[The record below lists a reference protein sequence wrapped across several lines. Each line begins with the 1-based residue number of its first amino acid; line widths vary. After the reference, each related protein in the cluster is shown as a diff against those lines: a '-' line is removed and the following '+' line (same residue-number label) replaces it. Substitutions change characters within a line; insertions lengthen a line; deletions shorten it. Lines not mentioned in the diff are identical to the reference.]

1 MIDNAA
7 CTMCGAEVESVGP
20 IFCECLAAK
29 ELWLAL
35 PVEQSAGF
43 SKIVS
48 LWKCLKKFI
57 IRGHTYSVVQILSY
71 AQKFA
76 IKSDSAF
83 GFCWRVITRRDSE
96 LGWGFYAENWI
107 DRMEL
112 WGSEWDY
119 ALRSHCADRR
129 TYALLVVQFLKRF
142 PPHSHCAN
150 DLRQL
155 GKISIT
161 LLGRNVT
168 STRSH
173 IKELLKNQ
181 KKMDPFV
188 RSCLDDCF
196 DLYSDAIPTTKQALQ
211 DYKAKHYDDANIDVS
226 SVMDATTTCED
237 GFKEKEGVVS
247 PLTKR
252 NNDAFMLSA
261 ISLSIINMIRLNGDS
276 I

>member
-1 MIDNAA
+1 MRQTLSSSFVI
-7 CTMCGAEVESVGP
+7 P
-20 IFCECLAAK
+20 LFLRIFFFFVSISTSHGLTATNDSLIRKTCKKCA
-29 ELWLAL
+29 
-35 PVEQSAGF
+35 QSDPN
-43 SKIVS
+43 
-48 LWKCLKKFI
+48 
-57 IRGHTYSVVQILSY
+57 LSY
-71 AQKFA
+71 N
-76 IKSDSAF
+76 
-83 GFCWRVITRRDSE
+83 FCVTS
-96 LGWGFYAENWI
+96 LQA
-107 DRMEL
+107 
-112 WGSEWDY
+112 
-119 ALRSHCADRR
+119 A
-129 TYALLVVQFLKRF
+129 
-142 PPHSHCAN
+142 PHSHCAN

-168 STRSH
+168 NTRSH
-173 IKELLKNQ
+173 IKELLKNRKQ
-181 KKMDPFV
+181 MDPFV
-188 RSCLDDCF
+188 RSCLHDCF